1 MAEFGERL
9 APLHCEGIAEG
20 VLAVV
25 LNAWFVIGA
34 YRIWRRDEA
43 MAEADKYAVEKAFF
57 RFSLLYLFLH
67 FAAFLV
73 EAALKPY
80 GLGGW

>member
-1 MAEFGERL
+1 MPR
-9 APLHCEGIAEG
+9 
-20 VLAVV
+20 
-25 LNAWFVIGA
+25 
-34 YRIWRRDEA
+34 
-43 MAEADKYAVEKAFF
+43 KAFF

-67 FAAFLV
+67 FAAFLA

>member
-1 MAEFGERL
+1 
-9 APLHCEGIAEG
+9 
-20 VLAVV
+20 VL
-25 LNAWFVIGA
+25 GA
-34 YRIWRRDEA
+34 FRIWRRDEE

-73 EAALKPY
+73 EAALKSQ